1 MSFVQS
7 SQPMIIPDPTVLP
20 VSNSLTEFAL
30 TLPASISG
38 GASATINKIN
48 PLLYPTV
55 GESYLINL
63 NPILSADFNSA
74 PTAGTLGIILAY
86 ANSDYTVSYVSAS
99 SYKVI
104 ATGTVGTTFGFNTS
118 LSLVFTHTDPT
129 NRLYI
134 VIDNLTS
141 NTIDGATSV
150 LNVDCGIVNL
160 GTRSNTITAAD
171 FI

>member
-1 MSFVQS
+1 MSAFNGLNVA
-7 SQPMIIPDPTVLP
+7 PNNEVLT
-20 VSNSLTEFAL
+20 VSNSLIEFPL
-30 TLPASISG
+30 TLPATIAG
-38 GASATINKIN
+38 GDTTVINKFS

-55 GESYLINL
+55 GESYLVNL
-63 NPILSADFNSA
+63 NPVLSADFNSA

-104 ATGTVGTTFGFNTS
+104 ATGTIGTVFGFNTS

-141 NTIDGATSV
+141 NSIAGATSV

-160 GTRSNTITAAD
+160 GTRTKTITAAD